1 MAFVKTFRI
10 NPEFGIPDRDIRE
23 WLTNCEKK
31 AIIAVQAIFI
41 PPVGTAD
48 PRLTVIVT
56 KLDELHALGVQE
68 TPETGVVDD

>member
-1 MAFVKTFRI
+1 MAKVKTFRI
-10 NPEFGIPDRDIRE
+10 NPEYGIPDRDLRE
-23 WLTNCEKK
+23 WLTACEKD

-56 KLDELHALGVQE
+56 KLDDVHSTAVGIPDLNEDKE
-68 TPETGVVDD
+68 